1 MLRNGAREKAL
12 SRKVMLSLLMAG
24 TMSVCISGGDVWAE
38 NTVKLTSDTV
48 YNVIGEIPASIK
60 MNGHNIISNVML
72 NADNAGLSII
82 GTDMENLTINGEGLQ
97 FAVAAQS
104 SSNAK
109 VLISNVKKVDI
120 TGNVINDSLLHSN
133 INGAI
138 IFDKV
143 GLFNITTEKS
153 IGLHAQGGL
162 IYIDADAVSIKSKDE
177 NAIWAQLSNCSG
189 DYPSD
194 VKIKSSGDI
203 TLQSTSST
211 AVGAANMD
219 SNVTDNKVTV
229 DLQGKNIYL
238 ISEKS
243 TGLLSN
249 DFQTGKTSI
258 ILNADDVV
266 NIKAGKNGIYAANG
280 RDKGDAFVSVD
291 AGKEINI
298 TGVQNAIYAGSNALV
313 KINDMGMAKVSLTGN
328 VVAENGGQIIVK
340 NADKIGALKVDGG
353 IYNGNNISIKYS
365 APTLDDRTAVYFANN
380 RSAVIDGDKNE
391 INIKSK

>member
-24 TMSVCISGGDVWAE
+24 TMSVCISGGDVLAE

-48 YNVIGEIPASIK
+48 YNVIGEIPTSIK

-120 TGNVINDSLLHSN
+120 TGNVTNDSLLHSN

-229 DLQGKNIYL
+229 DLQGKIF
-238 ISEKS
+238 I
-243 TGLLSN
+243 
-249 DFQTGKTSI
+249 
-258 ILNADDVV
+258 
-266 NIKAGKNGIYAANG
+266 
-280 RDKGDAFVSVD
+280 
-291 AGKEINI
+291 
-298 TGVQNAIYAGSNALV
+298 
-313 KINDMGMAKVSLTGN
+313 
-328 VVAENGGQIIVK
+328 
-340 NADKIGALKVDGG
+340 
-353 IYNGNNISIKYS
+353 
-365 APTLDDRTAVYFANN
+365 
-380 RSAVIDGDKNE
+380 
-391 INIKSK
+391 

>member
-1 MLRNGAREKAL
+1 
-12 SRKVMLSLLMAG
+12 
-24 TMSVCISGGDVWAE
+24 MSVCISGGDVWAE

-48 YNVIGEIPASIK
+48 YNVIGEIPTSIE

-120 TGNVINDSLLHSN
+120 TGNVTNDSLLHSN

-143 GLFNITTEKS
+143 GLFNITTEKI

-194 VKIKSSGDI
+194 VKIKSSG
-203 TLQSTSST
+203 
-211 AVGAANMD
+211 V
-219 SNVTDNKVTV
+219 
-229 DLQGKNIYL
+229 
-238 ISEKS
+238 
-243 TGLLSN
+243 
-249 DFQTGKTSI
+249 
-258 ILNADDVV
+258 
-266 NIKAGKNGIYAANG
+266 
-280 RDKGDAFVSVD
+280 
-291 AGKEINI
+291 
-298 TGVQNAIYAGSNALV
+298 
-313 KINDMGMAKVSLTGN
+313 
-328 VVAENGGQIIVK
+328 
-340 NADKIGALKVDGG
+340 
-353 IYNGNNISIKYS
+353 
-365 APTLDDRTAVYFANN
+365 
-380 RSAVIDGDKNE
+380 
-391 INIKSK
+391 